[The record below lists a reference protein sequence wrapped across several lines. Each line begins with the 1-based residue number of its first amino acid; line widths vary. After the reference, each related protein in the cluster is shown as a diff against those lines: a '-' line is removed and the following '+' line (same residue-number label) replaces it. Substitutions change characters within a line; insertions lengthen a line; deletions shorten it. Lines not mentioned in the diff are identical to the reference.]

1 MLDWAS
7 LVLMSV
13 VVGVELGGVSFAAM
27 KMPWVASVACWR
39 KTVGEWWLVG
49 DRGSVVPFVSMCF
62 SVDC

>member
-13 VVGVELGGVSFAAM
+13 VVEVGGVSFAAM

-49 DRGSVVPFVSMCF
+49 DSALVVPFGSMDF
-62 SVDC
+62 SVDR